1 MTAKGPFRSGFVAIV
16 GRPNAGKS
24 TLMNRLV
31 GTHVAI
37 VSPVSQTTRH
47 QIKGVMNGDGFQV
60 VFVDTPGLHKPQ
72 DPLGDSLNRRVRSAL
87 SDVDVVVHV
96 LDASVPIGTGDRY
109 TARAVASGASGLP
122 RLLVLSKVDLLE
134 GGAKK
139 ALATAKESRLGE
151 YQRTLAVS
159 ATEGLG
165 LDELAKALVEALP
178 EGPMYFP
185 GDMVTDQ
192 PLGQRIAE
200 VIREAVLVRT
210 REEVPHSVAVEVTD
224 IEKRPKGGLTDVNAT
239 IVVDTESQKG
249 IIIGKAGSMLKTV
262 GTAARP
268 LVEELVGGRVYL
280 RLVVRCRRHWRDDP
294 ALLKRF
300 GYADG

>member
-1 MTAKGPFRSGFVAIV
+1 
-16 GRPNAGKS
+16 
-24 TLMNRLV
+24 MNRLV

-96 LDASVPIGTGDRY
+96 VDASVPIGTGDRY
-109 TARAVASGASGLP
+109 TARAIASGASGRP
-122 RLLVLSKVDLLE
+122 RLLVLSKVDLVK
-134 GGAKK
+134 GGAKH
-139 ALATAKESRLGE
+139 ALAAARDGGLGD
-151 YQRTLAVS
+151 YLRTLAVS
-159 ATEGLG
+159 STEGYG
-165 LDELAKALVEALP
+165 LDALTKVLVGELP

-185 GDMVTDQ
+185 DDMVTDQ
-192 PLGQRIAE
+192 PLAQRIAE

-224 IEKRPKGGLTDVNAT
+224 IEKRSKGGLTDVTAT

-249 IIIGKAGSMLKTV
+249 IIIGKAGSMLKAV
-262 GTAARP
+262 GSAARP

-294 ALLKRF
+294 ALLRRF
-300 GYADG
+300 GYSDG